1 MGLKASDALRWIW
14 VMLVAGLF
22 MIPYNVEAKPA
33 NLSRYTLSNGLE
45 VMILE
50 DHTRKVAT
58 LQYWVLVGSADE
70 EEPERGISHLI
81 EHMAFKGT
89 QRRGVGKIASEVES
103 LGGEMNAYTSWDETV
118 FHVTVPSRAILQGLD
133 IITDAVLNPVI
144 DPGELDKEK
153 QVVIEEIL
161 EGEERPN
168 KKASKLL
175 FETAYTASPYKYP
188 IIGYKKTVEGFT
200 RDNVIS
206 FRKKWYVPE
215 NMFLLIVGDVD
226 PTALRPEIERL
237 TANFKPTG
245 FFRAP
250 RAQEPVQKK
259 IRDALL
265 RDKNAREARLLMAFH
280 IPSLKGADV
289 NALDLAASI
298 LGGRESSRLVRVL
311 KKEKQ
316 LVNSISSHALTPK
329 EPGLFFIS
337 ATLSGTNLEAATK
350 AIMEEIRQLD
360 QTAPSAE
367 ELKRAK
373 TDIESDHLYARETV
387 EGLARS
393 MGSFKATIDDAL
405 YEEKYLRLNA
415 ATTAQEVSEAVR
427 RYLVPPNVTVTVLMP
442 EGDAKEFQIAR
453 LAEIVGEFKPKKTK
467 DAEEAT
473 AEGVIIRTLPNGIRV
488 VLMPDDSNPIVSFRV
503 ASLGGKRFETKQ
515 TEGISNFIA
524 QMVTKGTSAMSE
536 LDINRKIEDMGGRL
550 SGFSGY
556 DSFGLSASF
565 FGRYVDQGLDMLSQI
580 YTDASF
586 PQEILDRER
595 ALIINQIKTQPD
607 RPVPFALNQ
616 LNETFFGS
624 HPYGFNKEGTLESVA
639 GFTRDDLI
647 HTYRRLVVPANT
659 VITGVGDMDVV
670 QAMQRITELFGKIPA
685 KQFDPPPV
693 PAEKPLKQVKEKTVK
708 IPRAKAHLVVGFGG
722 STFKDEDRYPLAV
735 LNNALAGQ
743 GGRLF
748 FQLRDKE
755 SLAYIVT
762 SMFRPGMDPG
772 LFAFYIACD
781 ASKIDQ
787 AVQSLFREIR
797 EARQNPLSDEELNRS
812 KENLIGNH
820 LINLQSSWS
829 RAENTVLNTL
839 YGLGY
844 DYDKIYIKRLSE
856 VKADQV
862 LAVAKKY
869 LDPDRC
875 AIVKILPEENEK

>member
-1 MGLKASDALRWIW
+1 MVLKARATFRWIW
-14 VMLVAGLF
+14 VTLVVGLF
-22 MIPYNVEAKPA
+22 MIPHDLEARPA
-33 NLSRYTLSNGLE
+33 KLSRYTLSNGLE

-50 DHTRKVAT
+50 DHARKVAT
-58 LQYWVLVGSADE
+58 IQYWVFVGSADE
-70 EEPERGISHLI
+70 EEAERGISHVI

-89 QRRGVGKIASEVES
+89 QRRGVGRIASEVES

-144 DPGELDKEK
+144 DADELEKEK

-175 FETAYTASPYKYP
+175 FETAYTTSPYRYP
-188 IIGYKKTVEGFT
+188 IIGYKRTVESFS
-200 RDNVIS
+200 RENMIS
-206 FRKKWYVPE
+206 FRKKWYAPE

-226 PTALRPEIERL
+226 PAAIRPEIERL
-237 TANFKPTG
+237 TAKFKPTG
-245 FFRAP
+245 FFRPP
-250 RAQEPVQKK
+250 RGQEPVQKT
-259 IRDALL
+259 IRGALL

-280 IPSLKGADV
+280 VPSLKGADV

-298 LGGRESSRLVRVL
+298 LGGRESSRLVRAL

-329 EPGLFFIS
+329 EPGLFLIS
-337 ATLSGTNLEAATK
+337 ATLNGANLEAATK
-350 AIMEEIRQLD
+350 AIMEELRQLD
-360 QTAPSAE
+360 QTAPSDE

-393 MGSFKATIDDAL
+393 MGSFQATIGDAL

-415 ATTAQEVSEAVR
+415 ATTAQAVSDAVR
-427 RYLVPPNVTVTVLMP
+427 RYLIPPNVSVTVLMP
-442 EGDAKEFQIAR
+442 EGDAREFQIAR
-453 LAEIVGEFKPKKTK
+453 LEEIVGEFKPKKSK
-467 DAEEAT
+467 EAEEAA
-473 AEGVIIRTLPNGIRV
+473 AEGMITRTLPNGMRI
-488 VLMPDDSNPIVSFRV
+488 VLVPDDSNPVVSFRI

-536 LDINRKIEDMGGRL
+536 LDISRKIEDMGGRL
-550 SGFSGY
+550 GGFSGY

-565 FGRYVDQGLDMLSQI
+565 FGRYLDQGLDLLSQI

-616 LNETFFGS
+616 LNETFFGN
-624 HPYGFNKEGTLESVA
+624 HPYGFNKEGALESVA
-639 GFTRDDLI
+639 GFIRDDLI
-647 HTYRRLVVPANT
+647 QTYRRLAVPTNT
-659 VITGVGDMDVV
+659 VITGVGDMDVT
-670 QAMQRITELFGKIPA
+670 QAMRRITELFGKISA
-685 KQFDPPPV
+685 KQFDPPPT
-693 PAEKPLKQVKEKTVK
+693 PAETPLRKVIEKTVK
-708 IPRAKAHLVVGFGG
+708 IPRAKAHLVVGFGAT
-722 STFKDEDRYPLAV
+722 TFKDEDRYPLAV

-748 FQLRDKE
+748 SQLRDKE

-762 SMFRPGMDPG
+762 SIFRPGMDPG

-781 ASKIDQ
+781 TSKIDQ

-797 EARQNPLSDEELNRS
+797 MVRDNLVNDEELNRS

-844 DYDKIYIKRLSE
+844 DYDKLYIRKLSE
-856 VKADQV
+856 VTADRV
-862 LAVAKKY
+862 LTVAKKY
-869 LDPDRC
+869 LDPERC
-875 AIVKILPEENEK
+875 AIVKILPEEDEK

>member
-45 VMILE
+45 VLILE
-50 DHTRKVAT
+50 DHARKVAT

-70 EEPERGISHLI
+70 EEPERGISHVI

-89 QRRGVGKIASEVES
+89 TRRGVGQIASEVES

-175 FETAYTASPYKYP
+175 FETAYTNSPYRYP
-188 IIGYKKTVEGFT
+188 IIGYKNTVEGFT

-226 PTALRPEIERL
+226 PAAIRPEIERL

-245 FFRAP
+245 FFRPP
-250 RAQEPVQKK
+250 RAQEPVQKG
-259 IRDALL
+259 IRDALV
-265 RDKNAREARLLMAFH
+265 RDRNSREARLLMAFH
-280 IPSLKGADV
+280 VPSLKGADV

-311 KKEKQ
+311 KKQKQ

-329 EPGLFFIS
+329 EPGLFLVS
-337 ATLSGTNLEAATK
+337 ATLNGTNLDAATK
-350 AIMEEIRQLD
+350 AIMEEVRQLD
-360 QTAPSAE
+360 QTPPSDE

-373 TDIESDHLYARETV
+373 TDIESDHLYARESV

-393 MGSFKATIDDAL
+393 TGSFQATIGDAL

-442 EGDAKEFQIAR
+442 EDDAKEFRIAQ
-453 LAEIVGEFKPKKTK
+453 LAEIVSKFKPKKSK
-467 DAEEAT
+467 EAEEAA
-473 AEGVIIRTLPNGIRV
+473 AEGVTTRTLPNGIRV
-488 VLMPDDSNPIVSFRV
+488 VLVPDDSNPIVSFRV

-536 LDINRKIEDMGGRL
+536 LDISRKIEDMGGRL

-565 FGRYVDQGLDMLSQI
+565 FSRYLDQGLNLLAQI

-586 PQEILDRER
+586 PQELLDRER

-639 GFTRDDLI
+639 GFTRDDLT
-647 HTYRRLVVPANT
+647 HTYRRLAVPANT

-693 PAEKPLKQVKEKTVK
+693 PAEKPLKKVKEKTVK

-735 LNNALAGQ
+735 LNNVLAGQ

-748 FQLRDKE
+748 LQLRDKE

-762 SMFRPGMDPG
+762 SIFRPGMDPG

-781 ASKIDQ
+781 TSKIDQ

-797 EARQNPLSDEELNRS
+797 LAREKPVSDQELNRS

-844 DYDKIYIKRLSE
+844 DYDKIYIKKLSE

-875 AIVKILPEENEK
+875 AIVKILPEEDEK